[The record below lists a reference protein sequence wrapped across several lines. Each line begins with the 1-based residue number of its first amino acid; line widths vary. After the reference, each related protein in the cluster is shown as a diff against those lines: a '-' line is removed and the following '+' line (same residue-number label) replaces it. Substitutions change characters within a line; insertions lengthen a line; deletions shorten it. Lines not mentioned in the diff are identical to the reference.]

1 MADVVV
7 VCRVADVVVVC
18 RIAAV
23 VAEVGEDL
31 LGQGLAP
38 AAAVAVAVAVVGVV
52 VLEATYIHQPLIV

>member
-1 MADVVV
+1 M
-7 VCRVADVVVVC
+7 ADVVVVC

-38 AAAVAVAVAVVGVV
+38 AAAVAVAVAVAVVGVV